1 MELPFLSDKVG
12 DSVAFSKD
20 ALLGL
25 WSMAGEVC
33 AFFAV
38 FPLAFGDGLEEELFT
53 SRYDPPGSDD
63 SCNGEVTKL
72 FVSIDS
78 GIKLRGRESRFE

>member
-33 AFFAV
+33 AFFGV
-38 FPLAFGDGLEEELFT
+38 LPFILGEGLVLDGLFE
-53 SRYDPPGSDD
+53 SKYVSPASID
-63 SCNGEVTKL
+63 SCSGEVTKL
-72 FVSIDS
+72 
-78 GIKLRGRESRFE
+78 KGRESRFE